1 MPSQAAPATNGQA
14 PIVAPPAKALAEFL
28 QPLRIDAALIHKLA
42 QDLSETFV
50 HLAANSDDQF
60 LPTPISQS
68 ILSHPI
74 DDITSGP
81 HLAIDIGGTNLRVA
95 FVELAHDAPQDSEA
109 ENQPLRRHLEHS
121 WPIGE
126 HLKNENAKGLFA
138 WIGARI
144 AQVVAKACAQQLR
157 GIAAATELPLG
168 VTFSFPMDQET
179 LNTASLRQMGKG
191 FAITSR
197 LDLGQHLLDGYES
210 SRGKLPRIRIAA
222 ITNDAVATLLSFMH
236 QFSASSTS
244 RTATAAAAIQ
254 RRPVMGLICGTGCN
268 ATVFMGL
275 GGLKQSKRPKKVQTL
290 PGDGGGGGEQL
301 SIAVNTE
308 WSINGSAGPLRNNG
322 LVSRWDDM
330 VSAAAEK
337 PGFQPLEYMTA
348 GLYLGEIGR
357 LALVDYLTN
366 VLRKDP
372 KAFPEKLLRRFEPR
386 NTTFLSHFSPGQD
399 GNWSGLVDRLND
411 EFPTGGA
418 QRPLEGIENRPTATA
433 AAAGFRWTEDM
444 AQALYHIARAIEF
457 RAAGIIAASTVGL
470 LRCSGALPSAA
481 ELAAAGAAELHLGV
495 GYTGGCIT
503 NFQDYLQHCQELL
516 DELVAR
522 EYGDDDGCSTRVRI
536 VLEPCHD
543 GGIDG
548 AGILVP
554 AAVASGI

>member
-1 MPSQAAPATNGQA
+1 MPPQAAPAINGHA
-14 PIVAPPAKALAEFL
+14 SAVTPPAKRLADFL
-28 QPLRIDAALIHKLA
+28 QPLRIDGVLVHKLA
-42 QDLSETFV
+42 QDLSEVFV
-50 HLAANSDDQF
+50 ELAAQSDDQF

-68 ILSHPI
+68 ILSRPV
-74 DDITSGP
+74 DDATSGP

-95 FVELAHDAPQDSEA
+95 FVELAHHAPQDSEG
-109 ENQPLRRHLEHS
+109 ENAQDNQSLRRHLEHS
-121 WPIGE
+121 WPIGD

-138 WIGARI
+138 WIGACI
-144 AQVVAKACAQQLR
+144 AEVVAKACDQQLA

-210 SRGKLPRIRIAA
+210 SRGELPRIRIAA

-236 QFSASSTS
+236 QFSASSAS
-244 RTATAAAAIQ
+244 QAGTAATIQ

-290 PGDGGGGGEQL
+290 PGEGGGNSGDGQL

-322 LVSRWDDM
+322 LINRWDDM

-357 LALVDYLTN
+357 LALVDYMTN
-366 VLRKDP
+366 VLGKNP
-372 KAFPEKLLRRFEPR
+372 KTFPEKLLRRFEPR
-386 NTTFLSHFSPGQD
+386 NTTFLSHFSPSQD
-399 GNWSGLVDRLND
+399 GDWSGLVDRLND

-418 QRPLEGIENRPTATA
+418 QRPLEAIENLPA
-433 AAAGFRWTEDM
+433 AKFRWTEDM

-470 LRCSGALPSAA
+470 LKCSGALPSRD
-481 ELAAAGAAELHLGV
+481 ELAVMSASELHLGV

-516 DELVAR
+516 DELVER
-522 EYGDDDGCSTRVRI
+522 EYGNETPRVRI

>member
-1 MPSQAAPATNGQA
+1 MPSQAAPTTNGQA
-14 PIVAPPAKALAEFL
+14 PALASPAKPLADFL
-28 QPLRIDAALIHKLA
+28 QPLRIDAVLVHKLA
-42 QDLSETFV
+42 QDLSEAFV
-50 HLAANSDDQF
+50 ELAAKSDDQF

-68 ILSHPI
+68 ILSHPV
-74 DDITSGP
+74 DDTTSGP

-95 FVELAHDAPQDSEA
+95 FVELARHAPQDGEA
-109 ENQPLRRHLEHS
+109 ENRPLRRHLEHS

-144 AQVVAKACAQQLR
+144 AEVVAKACDQQLP

-179 LNTASLRQMGKG
+179 LDTASLRQMGKG

-236 QFSASSTS
+236 QFSASSAS
-244 RTATAAAAIQ
+244 QAATAAAIQ

-290 PGDGGGGGEQL
+290 PGDGDGSSGGGGQL

-357 LALVDYLTN
+357 LALVDYMTN
-366 VLRKDP
+366 VLGKDP
-372 KAFPEKLLRRFEPR
+372 KTFPEKLLRHFEPR

-411 EFPTGGA
+411 EFPAGGA
-418 QRPLEGIENRPTATA
+418 QRPLEGIENRPA
-433 AAAGFRWTEDM
+433 AEFRWTEDM

-470 LRCSGALPSAA
+470 LKCSRALPSAA
-481 ELAAAGAAELHLGV
+481 ELAATSATELQLGV

-516 DELVAR
+516 DELVER
-522 EYGDDDGCSTRVRI
+522 EYGSGGGGSPRVRI